1 MFKNWFT
8 PNIPIK
14 IGFEDIKFA
23 IQTPD
28 KYLLINTLGI
38 NEQNCL
44 IKNTVPIELE
54 EKMVNDLL
62 DKFEFNTRTF
72 LIYGKNTSDNSV
84 DTKYNQ
90 LRGLGFSNIYI
101 YPGGLFEWLLLQD
114 IYGNKEFPT
123 SGRELDVLK
132 HRVSKTFSNNLL
144 LT

>member
-123 SGRELDVLK
+123 SGREPDILK

>member
-14 IGFEDIKFA
+14 IGFEDVKFA

-132 HRVSKTFSNNLL
+132 HRVSKTFSKNLL

>member
-8 PNIPIK
+8 PNVSIK
-14 IGFEDIKFA
+14 IGFEDIKIA
-23 IQTPD
+23 IQNPD
-28 KYLLINTLGI
+28 KYILINTLGI
-38 NEQNCL
+38 NEQSCL
-44 IKNTVPIELE
+44 IKNTVPFDLE

-62 DKFEFNTRTF
+62 DKFEFNSRTF

-132 HRVSKTFSNNLL
+132 HRVLKTFSNSLL

>member
-8 PNIPIK
+8 PNVAIK

-23 IQTPD
+23 IQNPD
-28 KYLLINTLGI
+28 KYILINTLGI
-38 NEQNCL
+38 NEQSCL
-44 IKNTVPIELE
+44 IKNTVPFDLE

-62 DKFEFNTRTF
+62 DKFEFNSRTF

-84 DTKYNQ
+84 DVKYNQ

-101 YPGGLFEWLLLQD
+101 YPGGVFEWLLLQD

-132 HRVSKTFSNNLL
+132 HRVLKTFSNSLF

>member
-14 IGFEDIKFA
+14 IGFEDVKFA

-123 SGRELDVLK
+123 SGREPDILK

>member
-8 PNIPIK
+8 PSLPVK
-14 IGFEDIKFA
+14 IGFEDVKVA
-23 IQTPD
+23 IQNPD

-38 NEQNCL
+38 NEQTCV
-44 IKNTVPIELE
+44 IKNTTPIELE
-54 EKMVNDLL
+54 EKIVNDLL
-62 DKFEFNTRTF
+62 DKFDFNTRTF
-72 LIYGKNTSDNSV
+72 LIYGKNTSDNNV

-123 SGRELDVLK
+123 IGREPDILK
-132 HRVSKTFSNNLL
+132 HRVFKTFRNNLL